1 MSCNWILSRLSGRH
15 HPIFKD
21 VYREVGLLEVLVT
34 CLQRF
39 AGLTKLK
46 TAAPEEE
53 PPANKDR
60 KDEDPEVELGYL
72 VMECLAVLLPGGGG
86 NNAAVFRQSGGA
98 RCAHNLV
105 PYPQCRREALGL
117 VQQLVLSAGGDDD
130 MGTLL
135 GLLQSAGSSPAQL
148 PLRMDILKVRGK
160 NRPLLYG
167 MRSIS
172 AN

>member
-1 MSCNWILSRLSGRH
+1 M
-15 HPIFKD
+15 
-21 VYREVGLLEVLVT
+21 GLLEVLVT

-46 TAAPEEE
+46 MAPEE
-53 PPANKDR
+53 PAVSRDKLTEWKDR
-60 KDEDPEVELGYL
+60 KDDDPEVELGYL

-135 GLLQSAGSSPAQL
+135 GLLQSAGNSPAQL
-148 PLRMDILKVRGK
+148 PLRMDILKVFF
-160 NRPLLYG
+160 
-167 MRSIS
+167 
-172 AN
+172 